1 MPDLEPRTF
10 ASMVIFFDPLL
21 IGGLSRVLGD
31 VWAVLFL
38 ILWAILLEV
47 LGIFQEVGPQESPD
61 LVNAVLFLRGQDP
74 AVEVSVGFLVERNDC
89 RQSPRPGH
97 EKHDCGEDGEDG
109 HDQHHPELR
118 LVGLQLVDEGGQ
130 EVTDRNGL
138 AHRVLVLVVC
148 QKGTDLVINRLN
160 SITVK
165 PWFKR
170 VEGPDG
176 LVFLFYKTIDLRE
189 TPT

>member
-10 ASMVIFFDPLL
+10 ASMVIFFDHLL
-21 IGGLSRVLGD
+21 IGGGLSRVPGD

-61 LVNAVLFLRGQDP
+61 LVNAVLFLRGKDP
-74 AVEVSVGFLVERNDC
+74 SFEVSVGFLVERNDC

-97 EKHDCGEDGEDG
+97 EKHNGGEDGEDG

-138 AHRVLVLVVC
+138 AHRVLVLAIC
-148 QKGTDLVINRLN
+148 QKGTDLVTD
-160 SITVK
+160 SILMNCFWGHT
-165 PWFKR
+165 
-170 VEGPDG
+170 
-176 LVFLFYKTIDLRE
+176 
-189 TPT
+189 